1 MKLIAIIASFILIN
15 SLTFAL
21 SEDRLVIV
29 QSVSRS
35 GQTFAIRRGAIDGIA
50 PGQESLFTNK
60 SMSFKAKSIEANRH
74 YSVWKVS
81 DPRISVPFDKGE
93 MITFTNSLENMWSY
107 LPTLFKNPEKKTFV
121 QKQAWQLSSTYS
133 YGLNETTSD
142 VASDSTSSRA
152 GLQFAAAYT
161 KHFSATW
168 EWQLGFR
175 FDRDRSIIKETEIN
189 VISQRYLVTA
199 GIIYYFDSAAY
210 KSTHFYAGLDV
221 ALGLSATTIDD
232 ATSTGNS
239 YILPVAKVG
248 FLNHVSVDYSL
259 FIEAGFEAI
268 SQTEKFIDE
277 ESQKTNITNT
287 KVTFGI
293 KF

>member
-1 MKLIAIIASFILIN
+1 MNSFI
-15 SLTFAL
+15 FGL

-29 QSVSRS
+29 QSVSSS

-60 SMSFKAKSIEANRH
+60 SMSFKAKSIESNRH

-81 DPRISVPFDKGE
+81 DPRINVPFDKGE

-107 LPTLFKNPEKKTFV
+107 LPELFKNPEKKTFT

-152 GLQFAAAYT
+152 GFQFSAAYT
-161 KHFSATW
+161 KHFLAMW
-168 EWQLGFR
+168 EWQLGVR
-175 FDRDRSIIKETEIN
+175 YDRDRSIINETEIN
-189 VISQRYLVTA
+189 VISQRYLLTA
-199 GIIYYFDSAAY
+199 GLIYYFDSAAY

-221 ALGLSATTIDD
+221 AFGLSSTNVDES
-232 ATSTGNS
+232 TSTGTA

-248 FLNHVSVDYSL
+248 FLNHISVDYSL
-259 FIEAGFEAI
+259 FVEAGFEAV
-268 SQTEKFIDE
+268 SQTEQFIDE
-277 ESQKTNITNT
+277 DTQKTNITNT